1 MTPVHAGAGA
11 QAFRSGCICVCVGL
25 VLAAAST
32 MASHRQVAGQAPA
45 KPGDPP
51 AVPRFEIETSPI
63 ELTGPVRPGEY
74 LGVTGPRSAW
84 LGLETGAAEL
94 WVHPLKVANAFRLS
108 FSARGSGAPVP
119 ADRIARTVHVRPEI
133 TTIVYS
139 HAAFQARQHILAP
152 AEMPGILILLEIDS
166 SDSLEVA
173 AEFEPVTE
181 LHVAGVA
188 WRTVRL
194 LGRRETGLCALRELA
209 GRKRRSRLALGNKL
223 GGASGSPAWPSVPL
237 HGDSRGPRPSPARVH
252 PHCGRRGDRAPGHR
266 LRGL

>member
-1 MTPVHAGAGA
+1 MLARGA

-45 KPGDPP
+45 NPGDPP

-139 HAAFQARQHILAP
+139 HAAFQVRQHILAP

-173 AEFEPVTE
+173 AEFEPV
-181 LHVAGVA
+181 LNYMWPA
-188 WRTVRL
+188 
-194 LGRRETGLCALRELA
+194 
-209 GRKRRSRLALGNKL
+209 SL
-223 GGASGSPAWPSVPL
+223 GGQYAYWDAARRVFVLSESLQAVNAVVGSPWATNSVEHPAHQLGQASPL